1 MGVKTFLEGWP
12 VYRQLT
18 GTDPLGRGAA
28 VKSKVSDGLTSRNTE
43 ADKVVKSIC
52 PYCAVGCG
60 QNVYVKDERVVQ
72 IEGDPDSPISRG
84 RLCPKGSASLQLT
97 TGDARMHEVLYRRPY
112 GTEWERISLETAMDM
127 VAERVLKTR
136 AETFA
141 WDTEDGQRVRRTM
154 GIAHLGGATLDN
166 EENYLIKKLLTAL
179 GVVQVENQARVC
191 HSSTVAA
198 LGTSFGRGG
207 GTTYLQDLQNS
218 DCIVIEGSNFAEAH
232 PVGFQWVME
241 AKARGAKVIHVDP
254 RFSRTS
260 ALADVFVPIRAGT
273 DIVWLGA
280 LIHYV
285 LENEKYFRE
294 YVVNYTNAATLVSE
308 DFRDTEDLD
317 GVFSGLDR
325 EKHVYDTDSWQ
336 YSGVKATAASGS
348 RDSQYDAR
356 TGTGKSVADAGR
368 AESHGHGGPGP
379 SDPPHRDETLQH
391 PRTVFQVLRRH
402 YSRYTPEMVE
412 QVCGVPREQF
422 ERVAELITEN
432 STRDRTTAFAYAVGW
447 TQHTVGVQYIRT
459 ASILQLLLGNI
470 GRPGGG
476 ILALRGHASIQGSS
490 DIPTLFDLLPGY
502 IPMPHAHLDETLRS
516 FIEADSAD
524 KGYWA
529 NLDKYM
535 ISLLKAWW
543 GASATEASDYAF
555 DYLPRLTGS
564 HSTYDTVQL
573 QLKGEC
579 KGYFL
584 MGENPAVGS
593 ANTKMQRLGMAN
605 LEWLVVRDFSL
616 IESATWWK
624 DGPEI
629 ESGELRT
636 EEIGTEV
643 FFFPA
648 ASHTEKSGS
657 FTNTNRLLQW
667 RFAAVEPAG
676 DARSDLWFMYHLGR
690 RIRQRL
696 AGSTDERDR
705 PVLDLT
711 WDYPTTGSQDEPIG
725 EAVLAEIN
733 GWDADGNP
741 LSTYEDLKADGTT
754 SCGCWIYCG
763 VYKDGVNQAARR
775 KPAKEQSWV
784 SPEWAWAWPANRR
797 TLYSRASADLDGNPW
812 SPRKALVWWDEAE
825 QKWTG
830 HDTPDFPPT
839 KAPSYRPGE
848 DAHGVDAI
856 SGIDPFILQSD
867 GKGWL
872 YTPVGLVDGPMP
884 AHYEPQESPYEN
896 LLYKQQSNPVRKA
909 VESRH
914 NRYAPTGSQPG
925 AEVYPYVV
933 TTYRVTEHFTA
944 GGMTRWLPY
953 LAELQPAMFV
963 EVSPELAAERK
974 LENAGWATI
983 VTARGAIEARV
994 LVTDRMSPL
1003 TVGGRVMHQIGMP
1016 YHWGPNGLTTGDAF
1030 NELSSISL
1038 DPNVHIQEVKALA
1051 ADIRPGR
1058 RPRGAARL
1066 RYVEDFQRRAGV
1078 TASTGQES

>member
-1 MGVKTFLEGWP
+1 HT
-12 VYRQLT
+12 
-18 GTDPLGRGAA
+18 
-28 VKSKVSDGLTSRNTE
+28 
-43 ADKVVKSIC
+43 
-52 PYCAVGCG
+52 
-60 QNVYVKDERVVQ
+60 
-72 IEGDPDSPISRG
+72 
-84 RLCPKGSASLQLT
+84 
-97 TGDARMHEVLYRRPY
+97 
-112 GTEWERISLETAMDM
+112 
-127 VAERVLKTR
+127 
-136 AETFA
+136 
-141 WDTEDGQRVRRTM
+141 
-154 GIAHLGGATLDN
+154 
-166 EENYLIKKLLTAL
+166 
-179 GVVQVENQARVC
+179 
-191 HSSTVAA
+191 
-198 LGTSFGRGG
+198 
-207 GTTYLQDLQNS
+207 
-218 DCIVIEGSNFAEAH
+218 
-232 PVGFQWVME
+232 
-241 AKARGAKVIHVDP
+241 
-254 RFSRTS
+254 
-260 ALADVFVPIRAGT
+260 
-273 DIVWLGA
+273 
-280 LIHYV
+280 
-285 LENEKYFRE
+285 
-294 YVVNYTNAATLVSE
+294 
-308 DFRDTEDLD
+308 
-317 GVFSGLDR
+317 
-325 EKHVYDTDSWQ
+325 
-336 YSGVKATAASGS
+336 
-348 RDSQYDAR
+348 
-356 TGTGKSVADAGR
+356 
-368 AESHGHGGPGP
+368 
-379 SDPPHRDETLQH
+379 DETLQH
-391 PRTVFQVLRRH
+391 PRTVFQVLKRH

-412 QVCGVPREQF
+412 QVCGVPRDQF
-422 ERVAELITEN
+422 ELVAELITEN
-432 STRDRTTAFAYAVGW
+432 SNRDRTTAFAYAVGW
-447 TQHTVGVQYIRT
+447 TQHTVGVQYIRA

-502 IPMPHAHLDETLRS
+502 IPMPHAHLDENLRS

-529 NLDKYM
+529 NLDKYL

-543 GASATEASDYAF
+543 GASATAENDYAF

-629 ESGELRT
+629 ESGELT
-636 EEIGTEV
+636 TDEIGTEV

-667 RFAAVEPAG
+667 RHAAVEPAG
-676 DARSDLWFMYHLGR
+676 DARSDLWFMYHLGK

-733 GWDADGNP
+733 GWDAQGNH
-741 LSTYEDLKADGTT
+741 LSSYEELKADGSTA
-754 SCGCWIYCG
+754 CGCWIYCG

-812 SPRKALVWWDEAE
+812 SPRKALVWWDPDA
-825 QKWTG
+825 QRWTG

-848 DAHGVDAI
+848 DAKGVDAI

-884 AHYEPQESPYEN
+884 THYEPQESPFDN
-896 LLYKQQSNPVRKA
+896 LLYGQQSNPVRKA

-914 NRYAPTGSQPG
+914 NRYAPPGNAPGS
-925 AEVYPYVV
+925 EVYPYVV

-974 LENAGWATI
+974 LQNAGWATI

-1003 TVGGRVMHQIGMP
+1003 TVGGRTMHQIGMP

-1038 DPNVHIQEVKALA
+1038 DPNVSIQEVKALA

-1078 TASTGQES
+1078 TASTGQET